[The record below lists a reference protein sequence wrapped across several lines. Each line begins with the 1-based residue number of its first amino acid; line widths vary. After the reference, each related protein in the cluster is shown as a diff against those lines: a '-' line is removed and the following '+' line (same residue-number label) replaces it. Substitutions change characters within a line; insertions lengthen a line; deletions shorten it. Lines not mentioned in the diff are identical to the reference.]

1 MIRTLKNVWHSCFG
15 LFIPILT
22 YILGLAY
29 IWHRWQGLEGGAW
42 HQFTYG
48 LDDAYIHLAYA
59 KHLVWLG
66 VWGTDANTF
75 THASSSPGWVFLL
88 TPFAR
93 LIPGYLEYIPL
104 VLNILASLWVIREA
118 TLFLRLLCPRFSE
131 AVTGIFVAILLL
143 SASLPSLTYTG
154 MEHVVHIG
162 CVLITLRLFFQTPRA
177 PLWQISLWIFL
188 AGAFRI
194 ETLFLAFF
202 LGVILLLERRLLSA
216 ILVGISSA
224 IPVTIMG
231 LVAKMH
237 GETFLPHSLL
247 MKTYLGSSHFQ
258 SFWLSTKE
266 QWRILFVQNFPL
278 FVLMIATLL
287 FTLMTWKILPRG
299 KKHLSLMIIGTTILH
314 TQAAATS
321 GGWYR
326 YEAYLVVLLLCLIFL
341 GIHEFIYQPHAT
353 KIRYVVGFLVGIV
366 SVWPLWQRGSLLL
379 TQTHLA
385 MKDIAAQ
392 QRMMAQ
398 LVERHFR
405 GKIIAANDIGA
416 ISYTDAARIID
427 VWGLG
432 VGSKKIIETRR
443 EGTLTT
449 ETIDHILK
457 NEKAEIAM
465 IYTQALPRGP
475 IPAGWIL
482 VGERFTQG
490 KAVVS
495 NPHVLF
501 YALQPDKVQPLI
513 RALRE
518 EAPSLPSFVL
528 QTIHEQNPS

>member
-1 MIRTLKNVWHSCFG
+1 MIK
-15 LFIPILT
+15 LFRSSWISLIIPILA

-29 IWHRWQGLEGGAW
+29 IWQRWQGLDGGAW

-59 KHLVWLG
+59 KHLVWSG
-66 VWGTDANTF
+66 VWGTDVTTF

-88 TPFAR
+88 APFA
-93 LIPGYLEYIPL
+93 LLVPGYLEYIPL
-104 VLNILASLWVIREA
+104 VLNVLASLWVIREA

-131 AVTGIFVAILLL
+131 AATGIFVAILLL
-143 SASLPSLTYTG
+143 AASLPSLTYTG
-154 MEHVVHIG
+154 MEHIMHIG
-162 CVLITLRLFFQTPRA
+162 CILIALRLFFQTPRA
-177 PLWQISLWIFL
+177 RLWQIGLWIFL

-194 ETLFLAFF
+194 ETLFLAGF
-202 LGVILLLERRLLSA
+202 LGLILLFERRVLSA
-216 ILVGISSA
+216 ILISISSA
-224 IPVTIMG
+224 IPVTVMG
-231 LVAKMH
+231 LVAKIH
-237 GETFLPHSLL
+237 EETFLPHSLL
-247 MKTYLGSSHFQ
+247 MKTYLGSSHVQ

-266 QWRILFVQNFPL
+266 QWRIVFVQNFPL
-278 FVLMIATLL
+278 FVLIVVTILL
-287 FTLMTWKILPRG
+287 TLMIWKILPRW
-299 KKHLSLMIIGTTILH
+299 KKHLSLLIIGTTLVH

-326 YEAYLVVLLLCLIFL
+326 YEAYLVVLLLCLVYL

-353 KIRYVVGFLVGIV
+353 KIRYTVCLLIGIV
-366 SVWPLWQRGSLLL
+366 TVWPLWQRGSLLL

-449 ETIDHILK
+449 ETIDAILK
-457 NEKAEIAM
+457 EEQAEIAM
-465 IYTQALPRGP
+465 IYKQALPRGP
-475 IPAGWIL
+475 IPASWIL
-482 VGERFTQG
+482 VGERVTQG

-501 YALQPDKVQPLI
+501 YALQPNHVQPLM
-513 RALRE
+513 RALQE
-518 EAPSLPSFVL
+518 EASSLPPFVT
-528 QTIHEQNPS
+528 QTIHKYDRS